1 MKLLGHNKSN
11 TNEIYTHATT
21 TTTKSIHQIN
31 SPFDDL

>member
-21 TTTKSIHQIN
+21 KSIHQIN

>member
-21 TTTKSIHQIN
+21 TKSIHQIN